1 MEHKQILHTS
11 YIFIIEMIYDIQ
23 RQSYQIASAKQLL
36 IKFEYSIIQS
46 TMTQIKENQ
55 QNTI

>member
-23 RQSYQIASAKQLL
+23 RQSYQIASANQLL
-36 IKFEYSIIQS
+36 IKFEYFI
-46 TMTQIKENQ
+46 MTQIKENQ
-55 QNTI
+55 QDTI